1 MKCDTDTNGW
11 NKNGLQ
17 GVEAYGSLFI
27 MSAQVW
33 MDAHWLT
40 KFKGA
45 PSKDWDVE
53 RPGKGFMSP
62 FFSQHPLRSLG
73 IRWWKLL
80 QERTPGL
87 LCFPWCGFF
96 FLNGPMK
103 EELLLP
109 GCVCLCNSSWVGCS
123 WQVRN
128 RSRVSFWII
137 NTCLWLDWFSLC

>member
-1 MKCDTDTNGW
+1 MKCDADTNGR

-87 LCFPWCGFF
+87 LCFP
-96 FLNGPMK
+96 
-103 EELLLP
+103 
-109 GCVCLCNSSWVGCS
+109 
-123 WQVRN
+123 
-128 RSRVSFWII
+128 
-137 NTCLWLDWFSLC
+137 